1 MAAPKPVGPPKPPSL
16 GQNNEFDL
24 ARQRAQRQESANLQT
39 QKDAL
44 ARRAAQ
50 LGSGVQGALLKQE
63 QIATDESARRLSDA
77 NEGIGAAERQEQRRL
92 GEIAQAQ
99 EFARSERLGT
109 QEFSAGESALQRRL
123 AEQGLELQR
132 YGIDTNKGFQEA
144 QLTGKYGGQKTLAAK
159 QMEEQT
165 AMAKKA
171 YARGVLESDRDF
183 KANLGANIVAMIT
196 NLQQQPGMTPERI
209 RGILQ
214 GVGYGDIYDSVGL
227 AGVGHDPT
235 VATGGP
241 YKPREGG
248 SLNMGP
254 GQTTGVK
261 L

>member
-171 YARGVLESDRDF
+171 YDRGVLEGDRDF
-183 KANLGANIVAMIT
+183 KANIGANTIAMVGNLKQLGYTPDQIKSM
-196 NLQQQPGMTPERI
+196 LQQ
-209 RGILQ
+209 
-214 GVGYGDIYDSVGL
+214 VGYGDLYDSLGL
-227 AGVGHDPT
+227 SGLGLDPT
-235 VATGGP
+235 KATGGAH
-241 YKPREGG
+241 KPGYG
-248 SLNMGP
+248 TGKIGDIGNP
-254 GQTTGVK
+254 GIPVRG
-261 L
+261 